1 MAVKVAELDL
11 DHPFPS
17 FLELDLRHYSHL
29 QILVR
34 KDRQPLGYTWIHAR
48 SKRFLA
54 EDYIRFEIQR
64 QLFDRLN
71 RVEFERSLG
80 DSMSLDAADYPWPDV
95 TVAVCTRGRPESL
108 DLTLRSLA
116 RLNYPEDKLDVL
128 VVDNAP
134 DDDATERVAARFPR
148 IRYVVEPRPGLDWA
162 RNRAIREA
170 RAAIVAYTDDD
181 VEVDPWWVRALV
193 RHFENP
199 MVMCVTGLVAPA
211 ERETVAQDLFE
222 EYGGFGRGFQRRFW
236 TLGVREHWR
245 PFPLGAGDFGTGCN
259 MAYHK
264 ALFDRIGP
272 FDEALD
278 VGTPTHG
285 GGDLDMFYRTLR
297 AGFVLVYEPQALV
310 WHYHRRDVM
319 KLRAQMRDWGRGNY
333 AFWTKTFLSD
343 RTMRWWTVALAV
355 RWYRQRYISPL
366 IRRKRMPRRVVMAE
380 AIGAMQGPAA
390 CFIARHQ
397 ARDIARGHGPSA
409 HKVDGEKYPSH
420 VSQ

>member
-17 FLELDLRHYSHL
+17 FLDLDLRRYSHL

-34 KDRQPLGYTWIHAR
+34 KDRQPLGYAWIRAR

-71 RVEFERSLG
+71 RAEFERSLG
-80 DSMSLDAADYPWPDV
+80 DPTSLDAADYPWPDV

-108 DLTLRSLA
+108 ELTLRSLA
-116 RLNYPEDKLDVL
+116 RLNYPEDKLDAL
-128 VVDNAP
+128 VIDNAP
-134 DDDATERVAARFPR
+134 DDDATKRVASKFPLC
-148 IRYVVEPRPGLDWA
+148 RYVVEPRPGLDWA
-162 RNRAIREA
+162 RNRAIQEA

-181 VEVDPWWVRALV
+181 VEADPWWVRALV

-199 MVMCVTGLVAPA
+199 AVMCVTGLVAPA
-211 ERETVAQDLFE
+211 ERETIAQDLFE

-236 TLGVREHWR
+236 TLGQQEHWS

-259 MAYHK
+259 MAYRK
-264 ALFDRIGP
+264 ALFDSIGP

-297 AGFVLVYEPQALV
+297 AGFVLVYEPQALI

-319 KLRAQMRDWGRGNY
+319 KLRAQMRDWGRATY
-333 AFWTKTFLSD
+333 AFWAKTALVD
-343 RTMRWWTVALAV
+343 RQMRRVTLWLACAWYWKRFVKVIV
-355 RWYRQRYISPL
+355 RRRQRHRGL
-366 IRRKRMPRRVVMAE
+366 ALAE
-380 AIGAMQGPAA
+380 AIGALQGPVSYAA
-390 CFIARHQ
+390 ARYQARKIARL
-397 ARDIARGHGPSA
+397 HGPRRA
-409 HKVDGEKYPSH
+409 ADRGDAVRLR
-420 VSQ
+420 